1 MISLLVQLLVLL
13 IVFALVWWIFT
24 LLPLPPP
31 IKQVANVVIVAI
43 FCLIL
48 IFYVLLP
55 LAGVGG
61 RHLGWR

>member
-13 IVFALVWWIFT
+13 IVFALVLWIFT